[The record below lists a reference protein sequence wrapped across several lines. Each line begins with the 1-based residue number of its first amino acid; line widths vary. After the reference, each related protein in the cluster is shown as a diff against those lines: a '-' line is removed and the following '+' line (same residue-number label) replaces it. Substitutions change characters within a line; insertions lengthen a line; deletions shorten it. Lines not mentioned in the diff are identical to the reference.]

1 MKTILICGYFA
12 RENESEIQAVARK
25 PVEYSSN
32 NYIRTLIQG
41 FHTANEDLIVLSAP
55 LIGSYPNAS
64 KIVNFR
70 GFKNEQHECQY
81 VNFINIWGY
90 RNFSRAN
97 SLKKAIKKI
106 FEGNANET
114 FRIVVCSAHTPFIE
128 CAAYAKRLR
137 PNTKVCLIVPDL
149 PQYMN
154 LDADVSFI
162 YKAAKSLD
170 IKRFQKLNRCV
181 DFYILL
187 TEQMKEKIDI
197 HGCDYLVAEG
207 LMKDCEFDGVRSV
220 TSKGSN
226 GTINIVYTGKT
237 YEKFGIKNLVQAFMR
252 IKETNYRLIICG
264 AGDSDAYIQEQAEHD
279 KRIVFLGQVTSA
291 EAKKWMD
298 HATVLVNPRQN
309 NEEYTKYSFP
319 SKNLEYLA
327 SGKAVVLY
335 LLDGMKK
342 EYADFCIIPKDNT
355 VEALSNAIVKA
366 ANLVNFDGY
375 EKFTEYSKTLLAS
388 EICKTIV
395 RLLK

>member
-12 RENESEIQAVARK
+12 RENESEIQAAARK

-41 FHTANEDLIVLSAP
+41 FHTANDEVIVLSAP

-64 KIVNFR
+64 KILNFR
-70 GFKNEQHECQY
+70 GFKTEQQECQY
-81 VNFINIWGY
+81 VNFINLWGY

-106 FEGNANET
+106 FDENTNVT
-114 FRIVVCSAHTPFIE
+114 FRIVVCSVHTPFIE

-170 IKRFQKLNRCV
+170 IRRFQKLNRCV

-187 TEQMKEKIDI
+187 TEQMKEKIDV

-207 LMKDCEFDGVRSV
+207 LIKDCEFDNVRSV
-220 TSKGSN
+220 TPKESN

-252 IKETNYRLIICG
+252 IKENNYRLIICG

-291 EAKKWMD
+291 EAKKWINN
-298 HATVLVNPRQN
+298 AKVLVNPRQN

-327 SGKAVVLY
+327 SGKVVVLY
-335 LLDGMKK
+335 MLDGMKE
-342 EYADFCIIPKDNT
+342 EYANFCIIPKDNT
-355 VEALSNAIVKA
+355 VEALSDAIVKA

-375 EKFTEYSKTLLAS
+375 EKFTKYSKTLFAS

-395 RLLK
+395 QSLK